1 MTSKRQGFSLVEV
14 MVAMTMLAIVMLS
27 LARMSVTVATLGR
40 TNDLVAKRNA
50 VLQMEAN
57 KLGAAPFDS
66 VTKWSTTTRTF
77 TQGTFSYSRRMTIT
91 ALSATRDSVKIV
103 VIPTSNTAKKDSVF
117 IIRSKP
123 TTTNVLCTSGCS

>member
-1 MTSKRQGFSLVEV
+1 MMRNRQGFSLIEV
-14 MVAMTMLAIVMLS
+14 MVAMTLLAIVMMS
-27 LARMSVTVATLGR
+27 LAKMSVTVATIGR

-57 KLGAAPFDS
+57 KLGAVPFDS
-66 VTKWSTTTRTF
+66 LSKWSTATKTF
-77 TQGTFSYSRRMTIT
+77 TQGTFSYTRRMTIT
-91 ALSATRDSVKIV
+91 AVSSTRDSIKIV
-103 VIPTSNTAKKDSVF
+103 VIPTSKTAKKDSVF

>member
-1 MTSKRQGFSLVEV
+1 MTSKRQGFSLIEV
-14 MVAMTMLAIVMLS
+14 MVAMTLLGIVMMS
-27 LARMSVTVATLGR
+27 LAKMSVTVATIGR
-40 TNDLVAKRNA
+40 TNDLIAKRNA

-66 VTKWSTTTRTF
+66 LATWSTTTKTF
-77 TQGTFSYSRRMTIT
+77 TQGTFSYSRRLTIT
-91 ALSATRDSVKIV
+91 AVTSSRDSIKIV

-123 TTTNVLCTSGCS
+123 ISNVLCTSGC

>member
-1 MTSKRQGFSLVEV
+1 MTSNRKGFSLIEV

-27 LARMSVTVATLGR
+27 LAKMSVTVATIGR
-40 TNDLVAKRNA
+40 TNDIVAKRNA

-57 KLGAAPFDS
+57 KLGAIPFDS
-66 VTKWSTTTRTF
+66 LATFSTTTKTF
-77 TQGTFSYSRRMTIT
+77 TQGTFSYSRRLVIQ
-91 ALSATRDSVKIV
+91 SAGTSRDSIKIV

-123 TTTNVLCTSGCS
+123 VSSVLCSSGC